1 MHGRSKAKDIGMRHV
16 GFTVGN
22 PHRHEH
28 GTVLVVA
35 LIFLLLLT
43 LLSISASSHSLLQQR
58 MAGGLRNAQQAEMGA
73 EAALRGA
80 EWRLWTASAT
90 GSAMRC
96 GSTVLTDCYLYDA
109 SAGPAEAVRVFR
121 SGPGWVASYGTEYGA
136 RNGGVDFAH
145 PASDEGNAA
154 LAYNPRY
161 LIEDLGPELP
171 PDTGAQHESGA
182 SGAGGIGYTSTS
194 RHIYRITAR
203 STGGSANTIRV
214 LESTFSAKGD

>member
-1 MHGRSKAKDIGMRHV
+1 MSHQNFFRMGTARRAR
-16 GFTVGN
+16 
-22 PHRHEH
+22 

-43 LLSISASSHSLLQQR
+43 LLSIGASSHSLLQQR

-90 GSAMRC
+90 SSALRC
-96 GSTVLTDCYLYDA
+96 GKAVLTDCYLDDP
-109 SAGPAEAVRVFR
+109 SVGPAEAVRVFR
-121 SGPGWVASYGTEYGA
+121 TSQGWVTGYGTEYGA
-136 RNGGVDFAH
+136 ANGGIDFTR
-145 PASDEGNAA
+145 PAPDDGHAA

-171 PDTGAQHESGA
+171 PDTGVQHESGA
-182 SGAGGIGYTSTS
+182 SGAGGVGYTSTS

-203 STGGSANTIRV
+203 STGGSANTVRV
-214 LESTFSAKGD
+214 FESTFSAKGD

>member
-1 MHGRSKAKDIGMRHV
+1 MKHLR
-16 GFTVGN
+16 FTSGN
-22 PHRHEH
+22 SRQRER
-28 GTVLVVA
+28 GVVLVVA

-58 MAGGLRNAQQAEMGA
+58 MVGGLRNAQQAEMGA

-90 GSAMRC
+90 ASAMRC
-96 GSTVLTDCYLYDA
+96 GSTVLTDCYLNDP
-109 SAGPAEAVRVFR
+109 SAGLAEAVRVFR
-121 SGPGWVASYGTEYGA
+121 TSQGWVATYGTEYGV

-145 PASDEGNAA
+145 PASDEGHAA

-171 PDTGAQHESGA
+171 PDTGVQHESGA
-182 SGAGGIGYTSTS
+182 SGAGGAGYTSTS